1 MVVWIYRNQKG
12 GFMENWIVIV
22 ALIIIVGACICEGV
36 SQIGSYI
43 TRRKAKHME
52 ITTPDSVEEEQS
64 LHLKNSLK
72 AMEQCSTE
80 SERIS
85 MGVYCAREAYLR
97 KSLED
102 FTKIVSVCVNINYH
116 LGGSVT
122 DQGNYGNTT
131 LLHKCVKDGAIDY
144 AKVLIEHGADPSIG
158 ISRSWEL
165 TKYEAM
171 HATPLH
177 SAVQDERIELV
188 KLLLEA
194 GADHSAVDGDGYTP
208 LCVAVRNDK
217 IAIARTLLAGGANPS
232 QVHDTVKCPLLCANS
247 AAMAKLLVNKG
258 ADVNMVMGNG
268 YPLLSMLICDGK
280 AAIARYILK
289 EYQLRFDLRDKD
301 GQWLDRHPLFVA
313 YRANEFDVFKE
324 LVEFS
329 YPNQLGA
336 WGSIQETVVELDS
349 YDYARVLLKRMVR
362 LGLTIDSTLL
372 YCAKSRRMQEML
384 VQFGADPTIKSPEY
398 GKKTPDEYMVHV
410 NRKTVWRDL
419 IERAPSIVAEHQ
431 RKLLAEAVGLEDEP
445 APLKRRM

>member
-22 ALIIIVGACICEGV
+22 ALMIIVGACICEGV

-43 TRRKAKHME
+43 ARRKAKHME

-64 LHLKNSLK
+64 LDLKNSLK
-72 AMEQCSTE
+72 TMEQCSTE

-122 DQGNYGNTT
+122 DQGHKNTT
-131 LLHKCVKDGAIDY
+131 LLHECIKDGAYDF

-158 ISRSWEL
+158 VSRSWEL
-165 TKYEAM
+165 TEYEAK

-188 KLLLEA
+188 QLLLDA
-194 GADHSAVDGDGYTP
+194 GADHSAVDGNGYTP

-217 IAIARTLLAGGANPS
+217 IAIARALLEGGANPS

-247 AAMAKLLVNKG
+247 AAMAKLLVSKG

-268 YPLLSMLICDGK
+268 YPLLSMLIYDGK
-280 AAIARYILK
+280 AAIARYIFK
-289 EYQLRFDLRDKD
+289 EYRLRFDLRDKD
-301 GQWLDRHPLFVA
+301 GQWLDRHPLIVA
-313 YRANEFDVFKE
+313 YRFNEYDLFKE

-329 YPNQLGA
+329 CPNQLGA
-336 WGSIQETVVELDS
+336 WGSIQETTVEFDS
-349 YDYARVLLKRMVR
+349 YEYTRVLLKRMVR
-362 LGLTIDSTLL
+362 LGLTIDSALL

>member
-1 MVVWIYRNQKG
+1 
-12 GFMENWIVIV
+12 MENWIVIV

>member
-1 MVVWIYRNQKG
+1 MLASVVVWIYRNRKG
-12 GFMENWIVIV
+12 GSMENWIII
-22 ALIIIVGACICEGV
+22 AAFILILGAFLYEGCC
-36 SQIGSYI
+36 SYI
-43 TRRKAKHME
+43 ARRKVKHRA
-52 ITTPDSVEEEQS
+52 ITAPACVEEEQS

-85 MGVYCAREAYLR
+85 MGVYCAREANLR

-122 DQGNYGNTT
+122 DQGHKNTT
-131 LLHKCVKDGAIDY
+131 LLHECIKDGAYDF

-158 ISRSWEL
+158 VSRSWEL
-165 TKYEAM
+165 TEYEAK

-188 KLLLEA
+188 QLLLDA
-194 GADHSAVDGDGYTP
+194 GADHSAVDGNGYTP

-217 IAIARTLLAGGANPS
+217 IAIARALLEGGANPN

-247 AAMAKLLVNKG
+247 AAMAKLLVSKG

-268 YPLLSMLICDGK
+268 YPLLSMLIYDGK
-280 AAIARYILK
+280 AAIARYIFK
-289 EYQLRFDLRDKD
+289 EYRLRFDLRDKD
-301 GQWLDRHPLFVA
+301 GQWLDRHPLIVA
-313 YRANEFDVFKE
+313 YRFNEYDLFKE

-336 WGSIQETVVELDS
+336 WGGIQETTVEFDS
-349 YDYARVLLKRMVR
+349 YEYTRVLLKRMVR
-362 LGLTIDSTLL
+362 LGLSVDSALL

-384 VQFGADPTIKSPEY
+384 VQFGVDPTIKSPEY

>member
-1 MVVWIYRNQKG
+1 M
-12 GFMENWIVIV
+12 IV

-116 LGGSVT
+116 LGGRVT
-122 DQGNYGNTT
+122 DQGHKNTT
-131 LLHKCVKDGAIDY
+131 LLHECIKDGAYDF
-144 AKVLIEHGADPSIG
+144 AKVLIEHDADPSIG

-247 AAMAKLLVNKG
+247 AAMAKLLVYKG

-268 YPLLSMLICDGK
+268 YPLLSMLIYDGK

-398 GKKTPDEYMVHV
+398 GKKTPDEYMVYRD
-410 NRKTVWRDL
+410 RKLVWRDL
-419 IERAPSIVAEHQ
+419 IERAPGIVAEHQ
-431 RKLLAEAVGLEDEP
+431 RKLLAEAVGLEDET
-445 APLKRRM
+445 APVKRRM

>member
-1 MVVWIYRNQKG
+1 
-12 GFMENWIVIV
+12 MENWIVIV

-116 LGGSVT
+116 LGGRVT
-122 DQGNYGNTT
+122 DQGHKNTT
-131 LLHKCVKDGAIDY
+131 LLHECIKDGAYDF
-144 AKVLIEHGADPSIG
+144 AKVLIEHDADPSIG

-247 AAMAKLLVNKG
+247 AAMAKLLVYKG

-268 YPLLSMLICDGK
+268 YPLLSMLIYDGK

-398 GKKTPDEYMVHV
+398 GKKTPDEYMVYRD
-410 NRKTVWRDL
+410 RKLVWRDL
-419 IERAPSIVAEHQ
+419 IERAPGIVAEHQ
-431 RKLLAEAVGLEDEP
+431 RKLLAEAVGLEDET
-445 APLKRRM
+445 APVKRRM